1 MNAADGGGPLL
12 EVLSD
17 YFSPPLA
24 RALLA
29 STLRRAR
36 LDGAALSPVATRQ
49 AVQALE
55 SALPLYLGDPAR
67 RAECLARLR
76 ARAPQPANAGPA
88 SAPGGAAPAAPA
100 PVSARGPV
108 PEATSRSLA
117 SARAPVD
124 VDPQSAPIVIHVAS
138 ADDVTNACEVG
149 RDIARRVGFSGVA
162 QTKIATAIAELAR
175 NILLYAKTGEVRLV
189 TVAGPRRGV
198 EVDASDRGPG
208 IADVAH
214 VMSGNYRSRTG
225 MGMGLRGAKR
235 LMDDFAIDTSPEGT
249 RVVARKYLA

>member
-1 MNAADGGGPLL
+1 MTIADGGAPLL

-24 RALLA
+24 RALLS

-36 LDGAALSPVATRQ
+36 LDGAALTPGTTRQ

-67 RAECLARLR
+67 RAECMARLR
-76 ARAPQPANAGPA
+76 ARAPQPPTQPPA
-88 SAPGGAAPAAPA
+88 TSEAPARAVPRARPPA
-100 PVSARGPV
+100 
-108 PEATSRSLA
+108 EA
-117 SARAPVD
+117 
-124 VDPQSAPIVIHVAS
+124 DPQSAPIVIQVAT

-149 RDIARRVGFSGVA
+149 RDMARRVGFSSVV

-175 NILLYAKTGEVRLV
+175 NILLYAKTGEVRIV
-189 TVAGPRRGV
+189 TVTGPRRGV
-198 EVDASDRGPG
+198 EVDASDHGPG
-208 IADVAH
+208 IADIAH
-214 VMSGNYRSRTG
+214 VMSGTYRSRTG

-235 LMDDFAIDTSPEGT
+235 LMDDFAIDSSPAGT
-249 RVVARKYLA
+249 RVVVRKYVT

>member
-1 MNAADGGGPLL
+1 MSVADPSQPLL

-24 RALLA
+24 RALLS

-36 LDGAALSPVATRQ
+36 LDGVALTPGTTRQ

-55 SALPLYLGDPAR
+55 AALPLYLGDPTR

-76 ARAPQPANAGPA
+76 ARAPQAAFSEPPAKAPP
-88 SAPGGAAPAAPA
+88 SAARPA
-100 PVSARGPV
+100 PDSAAGSV
-108 PEATSRSLA
+108 
-117 SARAPVD
+117 
-124 VDPQSAPIVIHVAS
+124 PIVIQVAT

-149 RDIARRVGFSGVA
+149 RDMARRVGFSSVV

-175 NILLYAKTGEVRLV
+175 NILLYAVTGEIRIV
-189 TVAGPRRGV
+189 TIAGPRRGV
-198 EVDASDRGPG
+198 EVEASDRGPG
-208 IADVAH
+208 IADVEH
-214 VMSGNYRSRTG
+214 VMSGTYRSRTG

-235 LMDDFAIDTSPEGT
+235 LMDDFSITSSPAGT
-249 RVVARKYLA
+249 RVIVRKYLS